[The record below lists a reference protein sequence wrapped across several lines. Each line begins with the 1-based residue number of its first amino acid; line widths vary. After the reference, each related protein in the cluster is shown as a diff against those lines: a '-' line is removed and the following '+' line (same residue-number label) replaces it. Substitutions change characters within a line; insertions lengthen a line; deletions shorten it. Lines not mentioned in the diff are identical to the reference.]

1 MTHAIPSECP
11 KCGSMFLEHQ
21 RAGSVLR
28 TCMGPSCTMAQWV
41 VAGVAKGTVAD
52 HDTRR
57 WRATAHFEIDTL
69 WSEGLLTLQEAYSRI
84 AEKMGVQSSTL
95 ELWTR
100 ISAGCASTWRWKCST
115 VLRVSKENWRD
126 QPEARG
132 DGHLGADRVPR
143 LRNLQ
148 R

>member
-41 VAGVAKGTVAD
+41 VAGIAKGTVAD

-84 AEKMGVQSSTL
+84 AEKMGVT
-95 ELWTR
+95 ELNVGALDADQCRLCIDVAMEVFDSATR
-100 ISAGCASTWRWKCST
+100 
-115 VLRVSKENWRD
+115 E
-126 QPEARG
+126 
-132 DGHLGADRVPR
+132 
-143 LRNLQ
+143 Q
-148 R
+148 RKLA